1 MLALNYGKYSLNR
14 HYSHGA
20 FIDPNCWVV
29 AAEVFPSHLRA
40 QGTSIAIALVTTADV
55 LWLQLAPTAALT
67 IGWRYYLVFIA
78 LGIVHTIYFW
88 FFLPEVNVA
97 PKTSIL

>member
-1 MLALNYGKYSLNR
+1 MLALNYGKYSLNE
-14 HYSHGA
+14 HHSHGV
-20 FIDPNCWVV
+20 FIDPHCWVV

-40 QGTSIAIALVTTADV
+40 QGTSIAIALVTLADV
-55 LWLQLAPTAALT
+55 LWLQLAPTAART

-88 FFLPEVNVA
+88 FWLPEVNVA
-97 PKTSIL
+97 PKKSIL